1 MSVQGHLGNGL
12 HDAEILKINEVQ
24 LSYDYH
30 EKMPRC
36 NYLEIE
42 LNSANAL
49 FDHNVKAVRFYNY
62 KIIEGNLNLI
72 GTWWFDEQIET
83 KGSTFIVKIQF
94 RSRNAIHKLMLRCLD
109 YELIKLIK

>member
-1 MSVQGHLGNGL
+1 MSVQEHLGNGL

-24 LSYDYH
+24 LPYDYH
-30 EKMPRC
+30 EKIPRR

-42 LNSANAL
+42 LNSAQAL

-83 KGSTFIVKIQF
+83 KGPFSIVTIQF
-94 RSRNAIHKLMLRCLD
+94 RSRNATHKLMLRYLD
-109 YELIKLIK
+109 YELIK